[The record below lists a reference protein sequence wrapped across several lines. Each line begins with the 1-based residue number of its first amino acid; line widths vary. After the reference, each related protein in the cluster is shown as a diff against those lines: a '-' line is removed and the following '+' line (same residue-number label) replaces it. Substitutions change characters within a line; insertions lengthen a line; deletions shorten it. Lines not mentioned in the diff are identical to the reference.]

1 MNEIGL
7 RQYEMAEKAKNVR
20 WKGHRTVND
29 GEMGQMEGMVKMKL
43 ARREIGI
50 MSERSFVMDKM
61 REE

>member
-1 MNEIGL
+1 
-7 RQYEMAEKAKNVR
+7 
-20 WKGHRTVND
+20 VND